1 MNNPLPRLGVLFSG
15 GGRTVENLAQNIV
28 EGSLQ
33 AEIAVA
39 ISSHAG
45 AGGVE
50 RAAKYG
56 VRTEVLDYR
65 EHGSELSARINEVL
79 EEEKVD
85 WVLLA
90 GFIRYYEVP
99 GSYRNKVLNIHPSLL
114 PDFGGK
120 GFYGMKV
127 HQAVIEAG
135 AELSGCTVHLVND
148 EYDEGPIIVQRA
160 IALEPGETPES
171 LASRV
176 FEQECLAYP
185 EAVMI
190 CLSGQ
195 LQIEGNRILLPT
207 DENDQGESTASRS

>member
-15 GGRTVENLAQNIV
+15 GGRTVENLARDIV
-28 EGSLQ
+28 AGSLQ

-39 ISSHAG
+39 ISSHAE
-45 AGGVE
+45 AGGIE
-50 RAAKYG
+50 RAARYG
-56 VRTEVLDYR
+56 IRTEVLDYR

-79 EEEKVD
+79 EEERVD

-99 GSYRNKVLNIHPSLL
+99 GNYRNKVLNIHPSLL

-127 HQAVIEAG
+127 HQAVINAG
-135 AELSGCTVHLVND
+135 TELSGCTVHLVND

-160 IALEPGETPES
+160 IAVEPGETPQT
-171 LASRV
+171 LAARV

-185 EAVMI
+185 EAVRI

-195 LQIEGNRILLPT
+195 LRIEGNRVLVAT
-207 DENDQGESTASRS
+207 EEND